1 MEHKLVLPN
10 ELKNKLDNI
19 AVPPQEWTNL
29 GIANTSDLIKQMIDS
44 LNSKFLKLNI
54 TSHRFDDENNIKSVL
69 KNNGNRSIFAGY
81 LEDEKKNVLGL
92 FFYVDPTSNSGNDLM
107 TRNIWPTMIGIN
119 RGILNNKNLYYN
131 NTPVFIVNLNTT
143 PRVGQSSFKKAV
155 VCNMLLNFNYLDLF
169 DRNYLDVIP
178 NNEPLE
184 SLLDID
190 KYDAFVS
197 ENNSNGFFIINS
209 ANKTVTLLPNKVTQS
224 SNSSAEIYRYLPKI
238 LPICY
243 IAKNKEYT
251 VDSSQLTANEFSEL
265 NIYLN
270 KF

>member
-19 AVPPQEWTNL
+19 TVPPQEWTNL
-29 GIANTSDLIKQMIDS
+29 GIANTSNLISRMIDS
-44 LNSKFLKLNI
+44 LNSKYLKLNI
-54 TSHRFDDENNIKSVL
+54 TSHRFADENNIKSVL
-69 KNNGNRSIFAGY
+69 KNNGNRSFFSGY
-81 LEDEKKNVLGL
+81 IEDEKKNVLGL
-92 FFYVDPTSNSGNDLM
+92 FFYVDPTSSSGNDLM
-107 TRNIWPTMIGIN
+107 TRNIWPTIIGIN

-131 NTPVFIVNLNTT
+131 NMPVFIVNLNTT
-143 PRVGQSSFKKAV
+143 TRVGQPSFKKVV
-155 VCNMLLNFNYLDLF
+155 VCNMLLNFNYFDLF

-178 NNEPLE
+178 NNEPLK

-197 ENNSNGFFIINS
+197 ENNINGFFGINS
-209 ANKTVTLLPNKVTQS
+209 ANRTVTLLPQKVTQS
-224 SNSSAEIYRYLPKI
+224 KNPSAEIYRYLPKI

-251 VDSSQLTANEFSEL
+251 VDNSQLTANEFSEL
-265 NIYLN
+265 NIYLS